1 MAYTCATDS
10 LTAARLIKKAKVS
23 LARRVIVLLA
33 TCKRCNGL
41 LNSDF
46 CIGNASHYAIVMKP
60 DQIPLQKNYWAFGD
74 WHPHPRRHH
83 RYAKDRCHPRRFV
96 VSQTLSSIHMN
107 ISVTSWSF
115 MNLSP
120 GDLSI
125 QKELLKAASG
135 VTPLIQMP
143 FKSSKRDQRLHTT
156 LRLLI

>member
-33 TCKRCNGL
+33 TCKRCNGP
-41 LNSDF
+41 LNSEAF
-46 CIGNASHYAIVMKP
+46 CIGNASHYAIFMKP
-60 DQIPLQKNYWAFGD
+60 VQSPLQKKYWAFGH
-74 WHPHPRRHH
+74 WHPRRHH

-96 VSQTLSSIHMN
+96 VSQTLSSIHIN
-107 ISVTSWSF
+107 VNVTSWSF

-135 VTPLIQMP
+135 VTPLIQLP
-143 FKSSKRDQRLHTT
+143 FKSSKRYQ
-156 LRLLI
+156 